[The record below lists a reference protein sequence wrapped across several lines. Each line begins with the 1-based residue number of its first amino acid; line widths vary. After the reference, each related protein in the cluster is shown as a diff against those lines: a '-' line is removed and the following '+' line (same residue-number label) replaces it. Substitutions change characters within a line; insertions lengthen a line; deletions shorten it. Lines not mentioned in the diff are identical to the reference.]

1 MIKSILQ
8 VVLVCDAILMVTLIL
23 LQNRGVA
30 LSQTFGGADS
40 SVNYQRRGS
49 EKVLF
54 YFTIVTALVFVG
66 AAFAMLFV
74 K

>member
-8 VVLVCDAILMVTLIL
+8 VILVCDAILMVTLIL

-30 LSQTFGGADS
+30 LSQTFGGGDS

-54 YFTIVTALVFVG
+54 YFTIMTALVFVSTS
-66 AAFAMLFV
+66 FAMLFV
-74 K
+74 N